1 MIAGMWVEQTSDGFR
16 VDDTAPVES
25 MQIQLD
31 GDFGSVDEDSQVSI
45 EPRHSRSVNDDS
57 IDKRSRGCNIL
68 ICKWIKCFNAATQYA
83 TGTYTIWIYVVLVLN
98 SPQIV

>member
-25 MQIQLD
+25 MQSQLD

-45 EPRHSRSVNDDS
+45 GPKHIRCVNDDS

-68 ICKWIKCFNAATQYA
+68 ICK
-83 TGTYTIWIYVVLVLN
+83 
-98 SPQIV
+98 